1 MLQIIRAVTL
11 LLLLAA
17 APFVSGKGAN
27 VRGRYVRRATDM
39 HQQNSG
45 DEVMPPLVSA
55 SEDMLGMPHESSPD
69 DSTTS
74 PDEPG
79 IPGGDGTPGSIKIS
93 VTIDYFAAP
102 TSKSDLKVIESDE
115 KDVMILEGT
124 EAPSNGTTVSP
135 SDEGTMFVTS
145 APSEMRRRLQEEE
158 EVDQLISNTI
168 NFYSGFYTDAFGSD
182 FEELIVGSVVTT
194 GEPVTEDS
202 IFQLTFEAELKFS
215 DVPSQFRVDEVTEA
229 APTDEYI
236 KDFVQPSGEFFEQ
249 VQSVAI
255 KSRSEMLTAA
265 PTMSPTVA
273 PTAEE
278 LGTIVDIV
286 AGNPDLSILVE
297 LLTQAGLVEILS
309 GEGPFTVFAP
319 TNDAFD
325 ALDPETLEAVAS
337 DPDLL
342 ESVLLYHVV
351 EGTVLST
358 DLEDEATVATVNGA
372 DVTTFTDPPKAND
385 ANIVEADILA
395 SNGVIHVIDKV
406 LIPPAEETDAPTEE
420 TDPPV
425 VETDAP
431 TEEELGTIVD
441 IAVGNPDFSILVELL
456 TQAGLVEVLSGE
468 GPFTVFA
475 PTNDAFDALD
485 PETLE
490 AVASDP
496 DLLESVLF
504 YHVVEGTVLSTDL
517 EDEATVT
524 TINGADVTTFTDP
537 PRVNDANIVE
547 ADILAS
553 NGVIHVVDKVLIPPA
568 EETDAPSEETD
579 PPLEIA
585 EPTPAPTEAPEGES
599 FAPTTCPGTTANVTG
614 TLELEL
620 DEDQDLTEPTADKI
634 VEVAQ
639 FILQGLGAVL
649 RDAYGDAIRAFS
661 ATVNDSQT
669 ALDGNSYPLEI
680 EATIVFTPC
689 APPADE
695 LNEIF
700 VNADY
705 EEILSSFEPSGE
717 DNVFQ
722 FLTGDVAYT
731 GETTITP

>member
-1 MLQIIRAVTL
+1 
-11 LLLLAA
+11 
-17 APFVSGKGAN
+17 
-27 VRGRYVRRATDM
+27 M

-342 ESVLLYHVV
+342 ESVLFYHVV

-372 DVTTFTDPPKAND
+372 DVTTFTDPPKA
-385 ANIVEADILA
+385 
-395 SNGVIHVIDKV
+395 
-406 LIPPAEETDAPTEE
+406 
-420 TDPPV
+420 
-425 VETDAP
+425 
-431 TEEELGTIVD
+431 
-441 IAVGNPDFSILVELL
+441 
-456 TQAGLVEVLSGE
+456 
-468 GPFTVFA
+468 
-475 PTNDAFDALD
+475 
-485 PETLE
+485 
-490 AVASDP
+490 
-496 DLLESVLF
+496 
-504 YHVVEGTVLSTDL
+504 
-517 EDEATVT
+517 
-524 TINGADVTTFTDP
+524 
-537 PRVNDANIVE
+537 NDANIVE